1 MVEGL
6 QNVVEGIARRWCYL
20 AHPDPMWPVCGT
32 YRCPRCHRVYMVP
45 WEKKEVPR
53 QRRLRPMPAKV
64 PAAVPAMLDAID
76 KMAYPKAS

>member
-1 MVEGL
+1 
-6 QNVVEGIARRWCYL
+6 
-20 AHPDPMWPVCGT
+20 
-32 YRCPRCHRVYMVP
+32 MVP